1 MSQLLGSDGH
11 LQRPI
16 RKFQKNSTDVRNV
29 DFSKADDMGLDTLQG
44 DGEADGVDEAEPEQN
59 SNLQIDDMGSPL
71 DQKEAKSTT
80 SQHRGGQPKPA
91 DSTKKP
97 GCGINFI
104 QNSSAKMRLPPAAP
118 AKTPHER
125 VKVNQAIQD
134 MLGSAQSQGQR
145 GPQSHSSS
153 FITDRKQP
161 LKDSKDGNTSNVQI
175 AADEEG
181 DDQSVTVTTFHN
193 GAALVDG
200 AFKEEED
207 EAALSQSMNL
217 NRVLNQTSKQVS
229 LKSSQGVAE
238 KAEETA
244 EKEGTPLNQNPNQ

>member
-59 SNLQIDDMGSPL
+59 PNLNIDDMGSPL

-125 VKVNQAIQD
+125 VKVNQAIQEAAV
-134 MLGSAQSQGQR
+134 SAQSLAPKEQ
-145 GPQSHSSS
+145 QSHSSS
-153 FITDRKQP
+153 FITDRKVQ
-161 LKDSKDGNTSNVQI
+161 LKDSKDGDTSNLLF
-175 AADEEG
+175 AAGE
-181 DDQSVTVTTFHN
+181 N
-193 GAALVDG
+193 
-200 AFKEEED
+200 
-207 EAALSQSMNL
+207 
-217 NRVLNQTSKQVS
+217 
-229 LKSSQGVAE
+229 
-238 KAEETA
+238 
-244 EKEGTPLNQNPNQ
+244 